1 MLQINHIEII
11 QKIGDRPIALYGLAG
26 NPPHRGHWACVR
38 NLAAEGYFVLV
49 APSFAHA
56 FGKRMAPFDLRVRWL
71 REAGEEF
78 GALGDNAEVWEE
90 ERVAAREVPEG
101 QPIYSIDMLARAQKI
116 FGRAPRLAVGPDNM
130 DPEVFKR
137 FHESARIAAEFGLAP
152 LAEAENTRSTQ
163 IREALA
169 SGCADAFLSERV
181 GRRIAPSVAEFFVR
195 K

>member
-1 MLQINHIEII
+1 MLQINHIDII
-11 QKIGDRPIALYGLAG
+11 RKMGNRPLALYGLAG

-38 NLAAEGYFVLV
+38 KLADQGYFVLV

-56 FGKRMAPFDLRVRWL
+56 FGKRMAPFELRARWL

-78 GALGDNAEVWEE
+78 GALGAHAEVWEE
-90 ERVAAREVPEG
+90 EGAVAREIPEG
-101 QPIYSIDMLARAQKI
+101 QPIYSIDMLERAEKI
-116 FGRAPRLAVGPDNM
+116 FSRAPRLAVGPDNL

-152 LAEAENTRSTQ
+152 LVEAENTRSTQ

-169 SGCADAFLSERV
+169 SGCGEEFLRERV
-181 GRRIAPSVAEFFVR
+181 GRRIAPSVAKFFA
-195 K
+195 KK